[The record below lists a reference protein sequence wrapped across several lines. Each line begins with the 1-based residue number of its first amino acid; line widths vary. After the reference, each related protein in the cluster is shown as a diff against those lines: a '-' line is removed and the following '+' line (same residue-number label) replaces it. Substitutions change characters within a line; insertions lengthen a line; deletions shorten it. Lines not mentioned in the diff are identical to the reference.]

1 MSKTLVVNS
10 IPFEYPE
17 QGEQQPWG
25 ESATAWASEV
35 TDLLN
40 FVVGTFDKLE
50 SAVEIKETQ
59 PTNLLI
65 SNLIFPSSS
74 VRSFVLTGSIS
85 RKYTSSNL
93 LAVTPAPFSVAE
105 QFTLTGIYNDSTS
118 TWTIQQEAI
127 GDCFVSF
134 DIDSSGQLY
143 YQSQNL
149 TTIYTSGYPAWAS
162 GTNYVSGDMVLSSG
176 LLYRC
181 LSNHTSSGGDQP
193 PNVTFWTP
201 ITFAGY
207 SGLLKYKAS
216 TLLKT

>member
-50 SAVEIKETQ
+50 SAAEIKELQATSAD
-59 PTNLLI
+59 I
-65 SNLIFPSSS
+65 SGLVFPSAS

-85 RKYTSSNL
+85 RKYTTATLPAGS
-93 LAVTPAPFSVAE
+93 PAPFSVAE
-105 QFTLTGIYNDSTS
+105 EFTINGIYNDSNG
-118 TWTIQQEAI
+118 TWTIQQDSVGES
-127 GDCFVSF
+127 FVSF
-134 DIDSSGQLY
+134 DINSSGQIS

-149 TTIYTSGYPAWAS
+149 TTVYSLTAAS
-162 GTNYVSGDMVLSSG
+162 
-176 LLYRC
+176 
-181 LSNHTSSGGDQP
+181 
-193 PNVTFWTP
+193 
-201 ITFAGY
+201 GY

-216 TLLKT
+216 TLLRT